1 MVRNLV
7 LYHSK
12 ILLYW
17 NNDTNIGIFFGM
29 AKCFFEIGDPLFEN
43 QRVGELVVVEYEL
56 FSAYFAENND
66 VFLRKSN

>member
-1 MVRNLV
+1 
-7 LYHSK
+7 
-12 ILLYW
+12 
-17 NNDTNIGIFFGM
+17 M

-56 FSAYFAENND
+56 FSACFAENND